1 MALISQQFNKKLT
14 TKDDLVE
21 LEKKLE
27 KKLASKKDLEKFATK
42 KDLEKFVTK
51 EELKKEVSKL
61 ATKEEIKKDFEMFS
75 IRAFEM
81 FATKEDLKELRQ
93 DIASDVNKKFDKI
106 LTAVDGITK
115 KYQEV
120 DIGFVLNQGAHDRFE
135 EKLLKQK
142 KELELLKK
150 IK

>member
-1 MALISQQFNKKLT
+1 MALTSQQFNKKL
-14 TKDDLVE
+14 
-21 LEKKLE
+21 
-27 KKLASKKDLEKFATK
+27 A
-42 KDLEKFVTK
+42 TK

-61 ATKEEIKKDFEMFS
+61 ETKVDKLEQKMDNKFDTAKNNLDEFREETNNEFDAAVK
-75 IRAFEM
+75 M
-81 FATKEDLKELRQ
+81 FASKEDLKELRQ

-115 KYQEV
+115 QYQEV

-150 IK
+150 N